1 PILAVQNYPVR
12 SIVPDGSVIQM
23 MNGGSGAYF
32 QIFNKA
38 GTSLG
43 ARVYYDNF
51 FSTAG
56 GLGDPVVLYDQ
67 LADRW
72 LMSEFG
78 ASGNHLYVAISTTPD
93 PTGTW
98 YSYDFTTPSFPDY
111 PKYSVWNGMYMI
123 TTNESSCALYALDR
137 TKMLVGDGTATS
149 QRFTT
154 ADYATISFQA
164 TTPVTF
170 DGTTPP
176 PAGAP
181 AMLMRMADDGWSG
194 VSTDRLEIWTLTVDF
209 TTPANSVL
217 SNPTYLNVSD
227 FDTELCGFTSFSCI
241 DQPGSN
247 TNLDPLREVIMNRA
261 QYRNF
266 GTHES
271 IVCNH
276 VTDVNGNDRAGIRW
290 YELRRVGGPTQ
301 PWTVYQ
307 EGTYAPGTDS
317 RWMAAISMNSLGD
330 IGLAYSVSSSTT
342 YPSLR
347 YTGRNASDP
356 LGQMTLA
363 ETSIIA
369 GTSPNSSNRW
379 GDYFS
384 LDTDPANGSF
394 WGTGCYNTSTA
405 WGTRIYRFSIP
416 TSLCTP
422 ATATATPSCVSTT
435 QFEVN
440 VNLTALGDANSVNI
454 QIDSDG
460 AGGNAPVTVATTS
473 SSGTFGPYGPYA
485 SGSPVIVYVRHDQY
499 SECDITLSN
508 VVGECNSP
516 GAGCQ
521 FNSTATTA
529 IVDNTTV
536 TNTIVVPS
544 HGGATIADLNVY
556 VNLSHTYTGDLRLT
570 LASPTGTT
578 VGLIANAK
586 CGNNDNMTVEFDDTG
601 ANGAVG
607 VTCPMTALFV
617 IPENALSA
625 FNGEVI
631 QGNWT
636 LSIQDVATQDQGT
649 LNSWCLIPT
658 LNSASGVQ
666 LAINMFLEGP
676 YDSGSGFMNDDIRA
690 AGLLP
695 LVQPYSGYPFIG
707 GGGETIAP
715 AVRNVTGPDAIVD
728 WVVIE
733 LRSAGNSSTVVAS
746 RAALVQRD
754 GDVVDLNG
762 TSDITMNVATG
773 SYFVAVRHR
782 NHLGVMATPA
792 IALSSSAATIDF
804 TNSATGVYGT
814 EARKSVGGKVVLW
827 AGDVT
832 FNGVLQYTNTGN
844 DRDRI
849 LLEIG
854 GAVPTNTVAGYAPED
869 VNMNGEVRYTG
880 TNNDRDI
887 ILQNI
892 GGIVPTNTRIE
903 QLP

>member
-1 PILAVQNYPVR
+1 
-12 SIVPDGSVIQM
+12 M
-23 MNGGSGAYF
+23 
-32 QIFNKA
+32 
-38 GTSLG
+38 
-43 ARVYYDNF
+43 
-51 FSTAG
+51 
-56 GLGDPVVLYDQ
+56 
-67 LADRW
+67 
-72 LMSEFG
+72 
-78 ASGNHLYVAISTTPD
+78 
-93 PTGTW
+93 
-98 YSYDFTTPSFPDY
+98 
-111 PKYSVWNGMYMI
+111 
-123 TTNESSCALYALDR
+123 
-137 TKMLVGDGTATS
+137 
-149 QRFTT
+149 
-154 ADYATISFQA
+154 
-164 TTPVTF
+164 
-170 DGTTPP
+170 
-176 PAGAP
+176 
-181 AMLMRMADDGWSG
+181 
-194 VSTDRLEIWTLTVDF
+194 
-209 TTPANSVL
+209 
-217 SNPTYLNVSD
+217 
-227 FDTELCGFTSFSCI
+227 
-241 DQPGSN
+241 
-247 TNLDPLREVIMNRA
+247 
-261 QYRNF
+261 
-266 GTHES
+266 
-271 IVCNH
+271 
-276 VTDVNGNDRAGIRW
+276 
-290 YELRRVGGPTQ
+290 
-301 PWTVYQ
+301 
-307 EGTYAPGTDS
+307 
-317 RWMAAISMNSLGD
+317 
-330 IGLAYSVSSSTT
+330 
-342 YPSLR
+342 
-347 YTGRNASDP
+347 
-356 LGQMTLA
+356 
-363 ETSIIA
+363 
-369 GTSPNSSNRW
+369 
-379 GDYFS
+379 
-384 LDTDPANGSF
+384 
-394 WGTGCYNTSTA
+394 
-405 WGTRIYRFSIP
+405 
-416 TSLCTP
+416 
-422 ATATATPSCVSTT
+422 STT